1 MLFRMKIVVRIRVA
15 RVSSHAAL
23 LVDPLV
29 IQRGIACER
38 STSAHSRVRRTRLP
52 PSPRDGTFH
61 CARCPCK
68 SGRRNN
74 TRQHSVMGHFPKH
87 LPAVLPGT
95 AGMASQA
102 RISVHAACQTV
113 RRPRSRTHLLYIRE
127 PCKEGGNRIARQG
140 LFQRPRPGQT
150 QRRGDGAAQLCTNCH
165 ATIPLGGRCPRSRGC
180 TDSRN
185 TFVNTRHIR
194 KLCRQ
199 TNGY

>member
-1 MLFRMKIVVRIRVA
+1 MKIVARIRVA

-52 PSPRDGTFH
+52 PSPQDGTFH

-95 AGMASQA
+95 AGMAPQA
-102 RISVHAACQTV
+102 RMYLGSRCLQNSTSPSIEDSPAVHQRTMQGGWKQDSS
-113 RRPRSRTHLLYIRE
+113 SRALSKT
-127 PCKEGGNRIARQG
+127 P
-140 LFQRPRPGQT
+140 FW
-150 QRRGDGAAQLCTNCH
+150 TNP
-165 ATIPLGGRCPRSRGC
+165 ATR
-180 TDSRN
+180 
-185 TFVNTRHIR
+185 
-194 KLCRQ
+194 
-199 TNGY
+199 